1 MHVADALTTAPCIY
15 ANVGLSIG
23 WGPKKAEL
31 VLPTDCDPEK
41 LPIPRNPRGEP
52 LPDIVHGFK
61 ACLGIPRHPAN
72 DVEFILA
79 ALQQIADHQDNL
91 LELVGDVSEEYPF
104 VALRLLQVCA
114 VNRFEHILSAGPPE
128 AASLFAEQRDLAIT
142 NVLAVVQGF
151 PVDPATTTHDLPM
164 VAGWAGLPPLQRIAF
179 ASYLGAFFRV
189 AEPLVHR
196 LMQMRGTTTSMVAGL
211 LEDPT

>member
-1 MHVADALTTAPCIY
+1 
-15 ANVGLSIG
+15 
-23 WGPKKAEL
+23 
-31 VLPTDCDPEK
+31 
-41 LPIPRNPRGEP
+41 
-52 LPDIVHGFK
+52 
-61 ACLGIPRHPAN
+61 
-72 DVEFILA
+72 VEFILA
-79 ALQQIADHQDNL
+79 ALQQVADHHDNL

-211 LEDPT
+211 LEDPTSGKDLGQDWAISVSTTMRGRGITSLIHLTGAPNGEYCCPSR